1 MNLPS
6 HSLPGPDDI
15 SRIQLS
21 NGIVVLTR
29 SNFNSP
35 SISVSGFL
43 EVGGLSDPDE
53 KLGLASYT
61 SAALMRGTQERSFQE
76 IYDGLESAGASLGF
90 DGGTHTTGFG
100 GRALVEDLALLLELI
115 AEILRKP
122 TFPAE
127 HVARLKSQI
136 LTGLA
141 IRAQSTREMA
151 SLTFD
156 QVVYTNHPYSHP
168 EDGYIETIDAISRE
182 DLADFHSGHYG
193 PRGMVLTVV
202 GAVEPERVIE
212 QVREHL
218 GDWENPAQSEPPVL
232 PNVNSLEKL
241 IVQKVDI
248 PGKSQADIV
257 LGAAGPPRRSPDY
270 MPASL
275 GNSIL
280 GQFGMMGRIGDVVR
294 ERAGLA
300 YYASS
305 SLGGG
310 IGPGPWRVRAG
321 VDPGNVERAIDL
333 VRQEIKRFVSEPVAP
348 EELADSQANF
358 IGRLPLSLESNA
370 GVASALLNL
379 ERYDLGLD
387 YYQRYPGLVRGVTV
401 EEVLET
407 AQRYLHPDR
416 LGVGIAGP

>member
-1 MNLPS
+1 MSLSPP
-6 HSLPGPDDI
+6 SLPGPDDI
-15 SRIQLS
+15 SRIQLP
-21 NGIVVLTR
+21 NGIVILTR
-29 SNFNSP
+29 PNFNSP
-35 SISVSGFL
+35 SISVSGYL
-43 EVGGLSDPDE
+43 TVGGLSDPDGL
-53 KLGLASYT
+53 LGLASYT
-61 SAALMRGTQERSFQE
+61 SAALMRGTQVRSFQE
-76 IYDGLESAGASLGF
+76 IYDALESAGASLGF

-100 GRALVEDLALLLELI
+100 GRALAEDLTLLLDLL
-115 AEILRKP
+115 AEILRQP
-122 TFPAE
+122 SFPVE
-127 HVARLKSQI
+127 HMERLKSQL

-156 QVVYTNHPYSHP
+156 QVVYAGHPYSRP
-168 EDGYIETIDAISRE
+168 EDGYIETIQGISRD
-182 DLADFHSGHYG
+182 DLVAFHSKNYG

-202 GAVEPERVIE
+202 GAVEPQRVVE
-212 QVREHL
+212 LVKEYL
-218 GDWENPAQSEPPVL
+218 GDWENPAQPEPPGL
-232 PNVNSLEKL
+232 PDVSSMKELVMRKAS
-241 IVQKVDI
+241 IA
-248 PGKSQADIV
+248 GKSQADIV
-257 LGAAGPPRRSPDY
+257 LGAAGPSRRAPDY

-310 IGPGPWRVRAG
+310 IGPGPWRVVAG
-321 VDPGNVERAIDL
+321 VDPANVERAIEL
-333 VRQEIKRFVSEPVAP
+333 IRQEISRFVSQPVSA

-379 ERYDLGLD
+379 ERYELGLD
-387 YYQRYPGLVRGVTV
+387 YYLRYPDLVGAVTT
-401 EEVLET
+401 EQVLEA
-407 AQRYLHPDR
+407 AQHYLHPER